1 MNDICLIV
9 PTHNRHDAVK
19 IYLDILHAENS
30 FRFADVVFYDSSDNN
45 LTQDIILNN
54 NIKGVFYK
62 RYDGKMEN
70 NAIDYKV
77 YSAVNE
83 YINKY
88 KMICFSS
95 DGTITHLSK
104 IIPIIKN
111 MCDNT
116 DLIIINNSDEKRQ
129 VHYNN
134 SKSLL
139 YDYGWRM
146 TALNSTI
153 VSTKFLKLALKALP
167 IDSPLEKGLWIPMC
181 YFSACCDGYIN
192 AILLE
197 DKDLWTVN
205 PNIKTSFWRKSG
217 NALKQWG
224 KDWCDAVDSLPSYY
238 DDIKNST
245 ILSHDKHQK
254 IFSIKSVVSLR
265 EEGNITFE
273 KIKKFSPYCKRVTNT
288 SILWFYTVAFIPR
301 VFLKIIKKLYH
312 YF

>member
-1 MNDICLIV
+1 MNDICLII
-9 PTHNRHDAVK
+9 PTHNRPDAVK
-19 IYLDILHAENS
+19 AYLNILYKENS
-30 FRFADVVFYDSSDNN
+30 FKFADVVFYDSSGDN
-45 LTQDIILNN
+45 LTQDIILNSD
-54 NIKGVFYK
+54 IKGIFYK
-62 RYDGKMEN
+62 RYDGRMQN

-77 YSAVNE
+77 YSAANE

-95 DGTITHLSK
+95 DGTITHLPK
-104 IIPIIKN
+104 IIPIIKH
-111 MCDNT
+111 MPDNI
-116 DLIIINNSDEKRQ
+116 DLIVINNANEKRQ
-129 VHYNN
+129 INYTD
-134 SKSLL
+134 SKLLL
-139 YDYGWRM
+139 YNYGWRM

-153 VSTKFLKLALKALP
+153 VSTKFLKLAAKALP
-167 IDSPLEKGLWIPMC
+167 IDSHIQKGLWIPMC
-181 YFSACCDGYIN
+181 YFNACCDGNIN

-245 ILSHDKHQK
+245 ILSHDRYQK
-254 IFSIKSVVSLR
+254 IFSVKSVISLR
-265 EEGNITFE
+265 EEGNITFD
-273 KIKKFSPYCKRVTNT
+273 KVKGFLPYCKRVTKT
-288 SILWFYTVAFIPR
+288 SILWFYIAAFIPR
-301 VFLKIIKKLYH
+301 SFLKIMKKLYH